1 MLLTSLTHIFTS
13 YISWG
18 SVLVM
23 YVLFA
28 VAFYKRPRFELLF
41 PDIAVC
47 LVTLYELILPFTSIN
62 PSSGYTYAMMGCYL
76 WAFYFICRLC
86 ITTKKQLRQI
96 LLILSAAIFFIVLV
110 GIVCFFQF
118 RQRVFLACFNSL
130 YEFRSLLAPWGNTI
144 NLWSTFLIVFMGV
157 IIQTFLFY
165 RHSAKVQSF
174 LALVFGCII
183 WNGLSSFSRTQYVLL
198 VLTLL
203 VMAVSVCALKK
214 LHTTKVLLGV
224 FVVTIAGFCLINGSQ
239 DVLRTLSMHTTLS
252 QQRSVEARYQTYAIV
267 ERSMANNLA
276 YGVGNGNYTLAVNN
290 DIYENDNI
298 VYTNFAS
305 SGYLQLLVEKGLVGF
320 IIWIVLFFTILVSL
334 IKSRSAPAFWAIV
347 TICLLLL
354 KELTFAVFTD
364 FPNLQCWFL
373 LPIIGIL
380 NLYEGGRPLVVVS
393 GNTFT
398 YAYVA
403 PLLLFLGF
411 YTFFILDAIELQKCD
426 SRIAAIESGK
436 ATPEAYL
443 NLQLNTTP
451 YLINRACI
459 QWERYLV
466 SKDIQDCQDIMAC
479 LQQAIALNPLDNM
492 PRFNLALLYLNNDE
506 LDKAS
511 DILQSLVNQCPNN
524 SLFRIG
530 LAQLFYRQGELKKSA
545 QQYSQAL
552 VLNPRVMDDSGWW
565 QMQIAAPG
573 FYRQICNDLRK
584 SLPMSTTDPIQMAKN
599 GKILW
604 ILGDTVQ
611 SRRCLEQAVELLP
624 YLGRTWYN
632 LGVVADAL
640 KDQDD
645 AEAYFTKAS
654 LFISPDSLMQKYL
667 PDRPS
672 VSLRHNDLGE
682 SLQMLSKSYFLKF
695 TTWYKARPYRR
706 QIFLT
711 KIFDVDQLLL

>member
-41 PDIAVC
+41 PDLAVC

-118 RQRVFLACFNSL
+118 RQRVFLASFNSL

-165 RHSAKVQSF
+165 HHSAKVQSF
-174 LALVFGCII
+174 LALAFGCII

-198 VLTLL
+198 ALTLL

-214 LHTTKVLLGV
+214 LRTTKVLLGV
-224 FVVTIAGFCLINGSQ
+224 FIVTIAGFCLINGSQ

-267 ERSMANNLA
+267 ERSMANNLT

-380 NLYEGGRPLVVVS
+380 NLHEGGRPLVVVS
-393 GNTFT
+393 GNTLT
-398 YAYVA
+398 YAYA
-403 PLLLFLGF
+403 TPLLLFLGF
-411 YTFFILDAIELQKCD
+411 YIFFILDIVELQKCD

-466 SKDIQDCQDIMAC
+466 SKDVQDCQDIMVC

-492 PRFNLALLYLNNDE
+492 PRFNLSVLYLNNDE

-530 LAQLFYRQGELKKSA
+530 LAQLFCRQGELKKSA

-552 VLNPRVMDDSGWW
+552 VLNPRLVDDSGWR

-584 SLPMSTTDPIQMAKN
+584 SLPLATTDPIQMAKN

-654 LFISPDSLMQKYL
+654 LFIFPDSLMQKYL
-667 PDRPS
+667 PDKPS
-672 VSLRHNDLGE
+672 VSLRYNDLGE

-706 QIFLT
+706 QIFLI
-711 KIFDVDQLLL
+711 KIFDIDQLLL